1 MFGTAQKMARPSH
14 RVLCHFGRLR
24 LSAAAG
30 YALGCGG
37 RAVSAGQRRC
47 GICRCPWLPSME
59 AYAEWRKMVAKEAF
73 IYA

>member
-14 RVLCHFGRLR
+14 RVLCHLGRMR

-30 YALGCGG
+30 YALGCGS
-37 RAVSAGQRRC
+37 RAFSAGQHC
-47 GICRCPWLPSME
+47 CSICRRPWLSSME
-59 AYAEWRKMVAKEAF
+59 AYAEWRKMVTKETF